1 MHKNIDVIIYDVAI
15 NVFVLTSWIVWWVKA
30 DMVVNDPRKPITK
43 K

>member
-1 MHKNIDVIIYDVAI
+1 MHKNIEEIIYDVAI
-15 NVFVLTSWIVWWVKA
+15 NVFVLISWIVWYVKA

>member
-15 NVFVLTSWIVWWVKA
+15 NVFVLISWIVWCVNA
-30 DMVVNDPRKPITK
+30 DMVVKDPRNPITK